1 LTIDRSGTDNVG
13 LFGYIGSTAEIRNV
27 GLTNVHVAG
36 KQYVGGLVGYN
47 NGGISNSYA
56 TGQVAGSSVYV
67 GGLVGVHKGSIS
79 NSYATATVTG
89 DDLGTGGLVGYSIG
103 TISRSYATGQVVG
116 GGYYTGGLVAVNRGS
131 ISDSYATGAVS
142 GGNHVVGG
150 LVGINGQM
158 AGDSASIS
166 NSYATGNVS
175 GAANDVGGLAGA
187 NYTDISNSY
196 ATGTVSGSAQ
206 DVGGLVGIQYN
217 GSISQTYATGAV
229 NGPSAGGSIG
239 GLVGRQNNGT
249 ISSSYWDTETTGQN
263 HSSGSADTF
272 GLSSADMLKASSFA
286 GWDVDSVG
294 GGSNVWRIYEGH
306 TSPLL
311 KAFMTSLTVTPGDQ
325 TTTYNGQAYDG
336 SGVVYSVADPD
347 MSQLLGSFTDGTA
360 RNAGSYTLSGSG
372 LYSGQQGYD
381 IVTGGSGTL
390 TIDKAT
396 LTLGGLSAADKVYD
410 ATTAATATASL
421 YGVFGS
427 DDVDATLAASFAD
440 KNAGSDKTV
449 TVNGITLGG
458 TDGGNYAIAA
468 GQTTTADIAKRAI
481 IVGATGTDRVY
492 DGTKTDAVS
501 LATTG
506 ILGGD
511 TVTFT
516 GTGSFADKNVGTA
529 KALAVTGIA
538 ASGADAGN
546 YSFNATA
553 NTTATI
559 TPATLTYR
567 ADGASSWT
575 GQIPGDLSGTVS
587 GLVGGDTL
595 ADATEGAL
603 TWSTPA
609 NAASPAGSYAINGS
623 GLSALNYV
631 FAQAPGNA
639 AALQLMQG
647 EAVQSGAP
655 LAVARTV
662 AGLQQQ
668 DEDAVAGDAPHAP
681 YAPSIQILSGGV
693 RLP

>member
-1 LTIDRSGTDNVG
+1 
-13 LFGYIGSTAEIRNV
+13 
-27 GLTNVHVAG
+27 
-36 KQYVGGLVGYN
+36 
-47 NGGISNSYA
+47 
-56 TGQVAGSSVYV
+56 
-67 GGLVGVHKGSIS
+67 
-79 NSYATATVTG
+79 
-89 DDLGTGGLVGYSIG
+89 
-103 TISRSYATGQVVG
+103 VVG
-116 GGYYTGGLVAVNRGS
+116 GGYFTGGLVAVNRGS
-131 ISDSYATGAVS
+131 ISDSYATGTVS
-142 GGNHVVGG
+142 GGNHAVGG

-166 NSYATGNVS
+166 NSYAIGNVS
-175 GAANDVGGLAGA
+175 GAANDVGGLVGE

-229 NGPSAGGSIG
+229 NGPSAAGSIG

-286 GWDVDSVG
+286 GWDVDSAG

-311 KAFMTSLTVTPGDQ
+311 KVFMTSLTVTLGDQ

-336 SGVVYSVADPD
+336 SGLAYSVVDPD
-347 MSQLLGSFTDGTA
+347 LSQLLGSFANGTA

-390 TIDKAT
+390 TINKAI
-396 LTLGGLSAADKVYD
+396 LTLDGLSAADKVYD
-410 ATTAATATASL
+410 ATTAATATGSL
-421 YGVFGS
+421 SGVFGS

-440 KNAGSDKTV
+440 KNAGTGKTV
-449 TVNGITLGG
+449 TVHGITLGG
-458 TDGGNYAIAA
+458 ADVGNYLIAA
-468 GQTTTADIAKRAI
+468 GQTTTADIGKRAI
-481 IVGATGTDRVY
+481 TVNATGTDRVY
-492 DGTKTDAVS
+492 DGTRVDAVS

-506 ILGGD
+506 VLAGD
-511 TVTFT
+511 TVAFT
-516 GTGSFADKNVGTA
+516 GTGSFADKNVGSA
-529 KALAVTGIA
+529 KTVAVTGIA
-538 ASGADAGN
+538 VSGDDAGN
-546 YSFNATA
+546 YSYNASA

-567 ADGASSWT
+567 ADRASSRA
-575 GQIPGDLSGTVS
+575 GQIPGDLSGTVT

-595 ADATEGAL
+595 ADATDGTL

-609 NAASPAGSYAINGS
+609 DAASPVGLYAIDGS
-623 GLSALNYV
+623 GLSAMNYAFV
-631 FAQAPGNA
+631 QDPGNA
-639 AALQLMQG
+639 AALQLIQG
-647 EAVQSGAP
+647 EPMSSGAP
-655 LAVARTV
+655 FDVNRTV

-668 DEDAVAGDAPHAP
+668 QDEAVTGDAPRTP
-681 YAPSIQILSGGV
+681 YTPNIQIVGDGV